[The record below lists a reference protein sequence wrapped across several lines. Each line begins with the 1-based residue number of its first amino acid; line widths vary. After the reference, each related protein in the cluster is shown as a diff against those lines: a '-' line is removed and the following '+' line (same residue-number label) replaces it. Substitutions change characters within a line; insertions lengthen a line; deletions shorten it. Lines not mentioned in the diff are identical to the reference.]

1 NEKRWRRPDMNPVPK
16 CLIRFDTLE
25 AAEAG
30 RAAESLRRALH
41 EVDPAI
47 EARRV
52 RTDPSAMDFGSALEI
67 VLAAPAFIELARG
80 IANWLARSHTSKLT
94 IIAQD
99 GITIVENIGARDA
112 VNLAEKLEARY
123 AHR

>member
-1 NEKRWRRPDMNPVPK
+1 MNPVPK
-16 CLIRFDTLE
+16 YLIRFDTME
-25 AAEAG
+25 AADAG

-52 RTDPSAMDFGSALEI
+52 RTDPNAMDFGSALEI

-80 IANWLARSHTSKLT
+80 IANWLARSHTSKVT

-99 GITIVENIGARDA
+99 GTAIVENIGARDA

-123 AHR
+123 GRR